1 VTAADPDQR
10 SYVDAA
16 APPLC
21 LGDGC
26 HAVETVDPDGGRSY
40 WILVP
45 NGRCG
50 VPVSTPAHE
59 QLGPLPWPVRARVN
73 MHRCGRPTLSGKPC
87 RTPVARRGL
96 TCAHHRS
103 TARAS

>member
-1 VTAADPDQR
+1 MNADPDHQE

-16 APPLC
+16 AHSLY

-26 HAVETVDPDGGRSY
+26 HAVATIDPDGGRSY

-45 NGRCG
+45 NGRN
-50 VPVSTPAHE
+50 VVAVSTPDHE
-59 QLGPLPWPVRARVN
+59 QAGPLPLTVLARVN

-87 RTPVARRGL
+87 RTPVARHGL

-103 TARAS
+103 TAPAS